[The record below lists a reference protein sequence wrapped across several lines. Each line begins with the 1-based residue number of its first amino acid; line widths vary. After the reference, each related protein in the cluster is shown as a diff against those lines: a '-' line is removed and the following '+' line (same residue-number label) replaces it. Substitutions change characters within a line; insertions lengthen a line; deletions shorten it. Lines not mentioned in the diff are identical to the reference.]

1 MSASISRAGH
11 AMPAR
16 SRRSNGLLVTL
27 LNSWADRCRARQDR
41 ERLHRMPD
49 HLLAD
54 IGLSR
59 DSLD

>member
-1 MSASISRAGH
+1 MNASTSRAGY
-11 AMPAR
+11 ATPAR

-27 LNSWADRCRARQDR
+27 LNTWADKCRSRQDR